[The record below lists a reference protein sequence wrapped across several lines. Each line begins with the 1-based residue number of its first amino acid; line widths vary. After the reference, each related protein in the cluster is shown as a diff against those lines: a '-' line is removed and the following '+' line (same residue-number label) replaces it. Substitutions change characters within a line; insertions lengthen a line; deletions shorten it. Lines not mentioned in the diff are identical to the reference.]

1 MWKQWADVMAVDG
14 KAESRL
20 RGRLRGNGQRNSKR
34 PSEGVIHSRRQE
46 ATHCARSY
54 REMVLPWLHWI
65 GNLNP

>member
-34 PSEGVIHSRRQE
+34 PSEGVIQE